1 MTEDIGPLRNP
12 HFDGSAFFWPRGEI
26 AILCLHGF
34 TATTVEVRQ
43 IAAYFSDQGYTTRGP
58 LLPGHGTSAMEMNH
72 TTWRDWL
79 SAAENTLLEL
89 MDTYDKVFI
98 LGESMGGL
106 LTLYLAAQY
115 PSLLGAMVFAP
126 AIKIRNLWLTKFIW
140 RFKPLI
146 KKGKPNPQ
154 IPQQSYASFP
164 LRAAASLLDLQRIVK
179 NHLKKIKIP
188 VIIFQGKLDD
198 TIDPMGALYAYEYI
212 RHEDK
217 DFVYLE
223 ESSHI
228 ILLDKQLPVV
238 QQICHDFI
246 LARLP

>member
-1 MTEDIGPLRNP
+1 LSEDMGLLRNP
-12 HFDGSAFFWPRGEI
+12 HLDGSDFFWPRGEI

-43 IAAYFSDQGYTTRGP
+43 IATYFSEQGYTTRGP
-58 LLPGHGTSAMEMNH
+58 LLPGHGTNALEMNK
-72 TTWRDWL
+72 TTWRNW
-79 SAAENTLLEL
+79 SSTAENAVLEL
-89 MDTYDKVFI
+89 MKSYDRVFV

-106 LTLYLAAQY
+106 LALYLAARY
-115 PSLLGAMVFAP
+115 PTLLGAMVFAP
-126 AIKIRNLWLTKFIW
+126 AIKIRNLWLAKFIW

-146 KKGKPNPQ
+146 KKGKPNPN

-164 LRAAASLLDLQRIVK
+164 LRAAASLLDLQRLVK
-179 NHLKKIKIP
+179 RNLKKIKIP

-198 TIDPMGALYAYEYI
+198 TIDPMGALYAYKHI
-212 RHEDK
+212 RYEDK

-238 QQICHDFI
+238 QQICLDFI
-246 LARLP
+246 LAHLP